1 MNEVTQAYLEG
12 IREGREV
19 FKREGATYARD
30 YIENLQTTIKGFGAN
45 SEVGQML
52 LGELAFWRNQVR
64 KKPIEM

>member
-19 FKREGATYARD
+19 FKREGTAYARA
-30 YIENLQTTIKGFGAN
+30 YIENLQATIKRFKAN

-52 LGELAFWRNQVR
+52 RGELAFWRNQVR